1 MEEVKDVM
9 EEPINT
15 ADVVNELSKDDLLK
29 MMAKIRKEKEEELKK
44 KDEEKKVLESAIEI
58 ANKRAMED
66 RASLEKQLQDADELL
81 KTSNI
86 QGINMVDLPTLEDV
100 AKAIDENP
108 ETLRRNFDKYPKKT
122 IERIQMKARL
132 SIDNLVTDLVDENID
147 ADGKSINA
155 GMTAI
160 KEFFDRY
167 QHPEQF
173 DGDFPEEFMG
183 AGKEV
188 NSLLLKLE
196 KWQKNSGQIAIVQAA
211 VWVAYIHYLA
221 KIGEIDEDSIAPME
235 TEDAK
240 MTAVLK
246 ELETMKKKI
255 AVLEEQ
261 KVEASSEKI
270 AEEQRKEQQELLDK
284 IDETSKTAGAGDG
297 DENPDDPETSVDEKP
312 KKGKKPKVF

>member
-1 MEEVKDVM
+1 MEETKI

-44 KDEEKKVLESAIEI
+44 KDEEKKVLETAIEE
-58 ANKRAMED
+58 ANKKSLEEKTA
-66 RASLEKQLQDADELL
+66 LEKQLRDADELL
-81 KTSNI
+81 KTTNI
-86 QGINMVDLPTLEDV
+86 QGINMVDLPTIDDV

-155 GMTAI
+155 GMTSL

-167 QHPEQF
+167 KHPEQF
-173 DGDFPEEFMG
+173 DGDFPEEFVNTG
-183 AGKEV
+183 QEV

-196 KWQKNSGQIAIVQAA
+196 KWQKNSGQISIVQSA

-221 KIGEIDEDSIAPME
+221 KIGDIDEDSIAPME

-240 MTAVLK
+240 YAAIMK
-246 ELETMKKKI
+246 ELESMKKKV

-261 KVEASSEKI
+261 KAEVSSEKL
-270 AEEQRKEQQELLDK
+270 AEEQKKEQQELLDK
-284 IDETSKTAGAGDG
+284 IDETSKSAGAGDG
-297 DENPDDPETSVDEKP
+297 DENPEDSETSTDEKP
-312 KKGKKPKVF
+312 KGRRGRKPAE